1 MVDITSKQNTLRIA
15 IASAIVRV
23 SSKETIQHVTNKT
36 VPKGDVFEFARAA
49 GLLGIKRT
57 SDVIPDCHPL
67 PVEYSHIAYDVRG
80 LDIHITVEVHTI
92 YKTGVEV
99 EAMHGASVVALVIYD
114 MLKPIDAAV
123 EIGSIRLERK
133 TGGKS
138 DRNTMKTP
146 PPASALRCAVIVCS
160 DSVSNGES
168 EDRSG
173 PSVAQRLQQLGIG
186 LSDSRIVPDD
196 VDAIRGLVQQ
206 YINEGIDLV
215 ILTGGTGLSKRDVT
229 PEAVTPLIDQPIP
242 GIMEVARQYGQQRMP
257 YAMLS
262 RGIAGFAGR
271 TLVLTLPGSVRGVEE
286 TMDAIFPQVLHVFSI
301 RDGAKH

>member
-23 SSKETIQHVTNKT
+23 SSRETIQRVINKT
-36 VPKGDVFEFARAA
+36 VPKGDIFEFARAA

-67 PVEYSHIAYDVRG
+67 PVEYAHISYDVQD
-80 LDIHITVEVHTI
+80 LDIRISVEVHTI

-114 MLKPIDAAV
+114 MLKPIDPAV

-138 DRNTMKTP
+138 DRKTTKTLP
-146 PPASALRCAVIVCS
+146 PGSALSCAVIVCS
-160 DSVSNGES
+160 DSVSKGES
-168 EDRSG
+168 DDRSG
-173 PSVAQRLQQLGIG
+173 SVVTERLQHLGIE
-186 LSDSRIVPDD
+186 LRDTRVAPDD
-196 VDAIRGLVQQ
+196 VDAIRALVQQ
-206 YINEGIDLV
+206 YIDKGIDLV
-215 ILTGGTGLSKRDVT
+215 ILTGGTGLSQRDVT
-229 PEAVTPLIDQPIP
+229 PEAVTPLIDRPIP

-271 TLVLTLPGSVRGVEE
+271 TLVLTLPGSVKGVEE
-286 TMDAIFPQVLHVFSI
+286 TMDAIFPHVLHVFSI

>member
-1 MVDITSKQNTLRIA
+1 MVDITSKQNTLRTA

-23 SSKETIQHVTNKT
+23 SAAETIGRVVNKT

-67 PVEYSHIAYDVRG
+67 PVEYAHISYEVRELEIHIA
-80 LDIHITVEVHTI
+80 VEVHTI

-114 MLKPIDAAV
+114 MLKPIDPAV
-123 EIGSIRLERK
+123 EIASIRLERK

-138 DRNTMKTP
+138 DRKTTGMT
-146 PPASALRCAVIVCS
+146 LRCAVIVCS
-160 DSVSNGES
+160 DSVSQGDS

-173 PSVAQRLQQLGIG
+173 SAIVGRLEKLGIAVEG
-186 LSDSRIVPDD
+186 SRVVPDD
-196 VDAIRGLVQQ
+196 VDAIRALVQQ
-206 YINEGIDLV
+206 YINEGLDMV
-215 ILTGGTGLSKRDVT
+215 MLTGGTGLSGRDNT
-229 PEAVTPLIDQPIP
+229 PEAVSLLIDRPVP

-262 RGIAGFAGR
+262 RGVAGFAGR
-271 TLVLTLPGSVRGVEE
+271 TLVMTLPGSVRGVEE
-286 TMDAIFPQVLHVFSI
+286 TMDAIFPQVLHVFAI
-301 RDGAKH
+301 RDGARH